1 MEAQTGTEQEEER
14 LLDEPSESP
23 PTAPRPE
30 PSSSLSSLIIYF
42 MTIHFLLAFSEIILI
57 APLLRLFENSLC
69 LSHYGFPV
77 GGVPESSCKGP
88 KVQVPLATIKGWK
101 SMLDTIPGISVCP
114 VARLIS
120 NLSQYYLLP
129 FLLESW
135 VIVMAVGK

>member
-1 MEAQTGTEQEEER
+1 METQAGTEEEER
-14 LLDEPSESP
+14 LLDDPSESP
-23 PTAPRPE
+23 VTAPRPE

-88 KVQVPLATIKGWK
+88 EIQVPLATIKGWK
-101 SMLDTIPGISVCP
+101 SMLDTIPGISVLYYCKPQCLTCP
-114 VARLIS
+114 STTRCDSYWKA
-120 NLSQYYLLP
+120 
-129 FLLESW
+129 
-135 VIVMAVGK
+135 G